1 MIVQTPASRKN
12 GPDTSFAAE
21 RHINATGIRAS
32 QQRRVH
38 ALIVSHPGYTTQE
51 LAALGVLNR
60 DEISR
65 RAPELLTANLVRKAP
80 MRKCRVTDR
89 LAHPWLP
96 V

>member
-1 MIVQTPASRKN
+1 MIIQTPASRKH
-12 GPDTSFAAE
+12 GPDTSRAAE
-21 RHINATGIRAS
+21 EHINATGIRAR
-32 QQRRVH
+32 QQREVYQI
-38 ALIVSHPGYTTQE
+38 IVANPGLTTQE
-51 LAALGVLNR
+51 LAALGLLNR